1 MSGIDIQSGIVFFEG
16 WYRTGTPPEIRQP
29 VAEIYV
35 LSTADEPP
43 EHWFMEQQERLS
55 HAPRWK
61 DDYFQHWAEILGLGV
76 AFGDISIMARWVII
90 VFDRTGRAITRV
102 DYWPILQDGKF
113 VDVAYADATS
123 QLSNPAG
130 KENKENVPLATS
142 WF

>member
-29 VAEIYV
+29 VAEIYA
-35 LSTADEPP
+35 LSMADDPLDLWRLE
-43 EHWFMEQQERLS
+43 EQERLS

-76 AFGDISIMARWVII
+76 ACGDMAVMARWVII
-90 VFDRTGRAITRV
+90 VFDSAGRAITRV
-102 DYWPILQDGKF
+102 DYWPVFQDGKF
-113 VDVAYADATS
+113 ADVAYADATS

-130 KENKENVPLATS
+130 
-142 WF
+142 